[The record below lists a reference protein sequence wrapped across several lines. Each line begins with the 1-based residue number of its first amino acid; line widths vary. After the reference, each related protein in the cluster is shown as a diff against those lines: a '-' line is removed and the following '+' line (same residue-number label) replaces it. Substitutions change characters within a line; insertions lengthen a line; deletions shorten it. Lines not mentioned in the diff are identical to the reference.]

1 MGHGAAAGLPAA
13 GLPEGPDAVVSTELI
28 PHGTDQT
35 SRLHWA
41 GQILTVVQQRV
52 RPAPAQDW
60 TTADAAGHKH
70 IYGDAEDPFPTL
82 TRVSDGWAD
91 PCDNP
96 DCFDEIEYYHLACP
110 QCGEQVWPSL
120 AGPETE
126 LLPGVFFY
134 WIDDERVTQRD
145 ARTFIGQL
153 RAADPDRWD
162 RLRYWLK
169 HSAGLAAPVVRVR
182 RD

>member
-1 MGHGAAAGLPAA
+1 VTGPIVTGA
-13 GLPEGPDAVVSTELI
+13 
-28 PHGTDQT
+28 DQT

-41 GQILTVVQQRV
+41 GQILTVVHQRV
-52 RPAPAQDW
+52 RPAPAEGW
-60 TTADAAGHKH
+60 TATDAAGHVH
-70 IYGDAEDPFPTL
+70 AFSTEDDPFPSL

-110 QCGEQVWPSL
+110 QCGEQIWPSP
-120 AGPETE
+120 AGPETQ
-126 LLPGVFFY
+126 LLPGAFFY
-134 WIDDERVTQRD
+134 WIDGERAAHRD
-145 ARTFIGQL
+145 ALNFVGCI
-153 RAADPDRWD
+153 RAADPDRWE

-169 HSAGLAAPVVRVR
+169 YSANLATARPRVS